1 MVNVGK
7 QEAGG
12 MINLGIAGLGGWGKN
27 LVKSV
32 QNKSDTVRFAVAAT
46 RTPAKVADFCSEH
59 DVRLADDLSMVLED
73 AAIDGV
79 VVAGPAQLH
88 AEVAKAALEAGKHVM
103 VIKPLA
109 LFRKDAEGLR
119 RTAEDRNLVLAMG
132 HDRCFLPA
140 VDELRQ
146 CVKAGDLGRI
156 IHAEGDFCVDRY
168 FGLPEGDWKSN
179 DANSQPGSLA
189 DHMLYTMIELVG
201 PVDSVFVQAAHMAA
215 PVDISDTATVS
226 MRFASGASGSLTA
239 IGVTPVFQ
247 RLHLFGTDGWAE
259 IRNNRRYEFQPL
271 KGEGRV
277 VEFPA
282 FDALKCQL
290 ESFAAAVKGEASF
303 PVSPENAVAGV
314 AALEAMGRSALSG
327 RMETV

>member
-1 MVNVGK
+1 
-7 QEAGG
+7 
-12 MINLGIAGLGGWGKN
+12 MINLGIAGLGGWGKS
-27 LVKSV
+27 LVNAV
-32 QNKSDTVRFAVAAT
+32 QGKSDAVRFTAAAT
-46 RTPAKVADFCSEH
+46 RTPAKVADFCRDRDIRVS
-59 DVRLADDLSMVLED
+59 DDLSTVLDD

-88 AEVAKAALEAGKHVM
+88 AEVALAALEAGKHVM

-109 LFRKDAEGLR
+109 LFRKDAENLR
-119 RTAEDRNLVLAMG
+119 RAAEDRDLVLAMG

-140 VDELRQ
+140 VDELRKR
-146 CVKAGDLGRI
+146 VKAGELGRI
-156 IHAEGDFCVDRY
+156 VHAEGDFCVDRFY
-168 FGLPEGDWKSN
+168 SLPADDWKSD

-189 DHMLYTMIELVG
+189 DHMLYTMIELIG
-201 PVDSVFVQAAHMAA
+201 PVESLVVQAAHMAA
-215 PVDISDTATVS
+215 PVNVSDTVTVS

-259 IRNNRRYEFQPL
+259 IRNNRRFEFLPR
-271 KGEGRV
+271 KGEEAV
-277 VEFPA
+277 IEFPA

-290 ESFAAAVKGEASF
+290 ERFAMAVTDEAAF
-303 PVSPENAVAGV
+303 PVSPEDAVAGV

-327 RMETV
+327 KAETV